1 MTTPSLSPSP
11 STESTGDTAEQLIT
25 RIALLTQHMSEGLRD
40 LGLNQGVALAA
51 EAIPNARERL
61 NYVAQMTEQAAE
73 RVLNAVDAAQPIQ
86 FKLSKSA
93 GALTKRWDVWFA
105 NPVEL
110 DQARELVLDTRSY
123 LAEVPTQVSAT
134 TAQLMEI
141 MMAQDFQDLTG
152 QVIKKMLDVIHDLEA
167 ELMQLLLDNV
177 PVKNLAAASLKNKM
191 LNGPQIMCGN
201 FDAVDDQAEVDALL
215 ESLSRPQT

>member
-1 MTTPSLSPSP
+1 MTSSTSLPVSS
-11 STESTGDTAEQLIT
+11 GDTAAQLIG
-25 RIALLTQHMSEGLRD
+25 RIADMTRHMSDGLRE
-40 LGLNQGVALAA
+40 LGLDKGIALAA
-51 EAIPNARERL
+51 EAIPNARDRL

-93 GALTKRWDVWFA
+93 AALNKRWDLWFA

-110 DQARELVLDTRSY
+110 EQARELVLDTRSY

-152 QVIKKMLDVIHDLEA
+152 QVIKKMLDVIHNLEA
-167 ELMQLLLDNV
+167 ELMQLLLDNIPAENQTAV
-177 PVKNLAAASLKNKM
+177 NHKINL
-191 LNGPQIMCGN
+191 LNGPQIKTGSA
-201 FDAVDDQAEVDALL
+201 DAVDDQDEVDALL
-215 ESLSRPQT
+215 ESLSRPRA

>member
-1 MTTPSLSPSP
+1 MTTPSLSPAP
-11 STESTGDTAEQLIT
+11 ESTGDTAEQLII

-191 LNGPQIMCGN
+191 LNGPQIMSGN

>member
-1 MTTPSLSPSP
+1 MTTPSLSPAP
-11 STESTGDTAEQLIT
+11 ESTGDTAEQLII

>member
-1 MTTPSLSPSP
+1 MSSPTPS
-11 STESTGDTAEQLIT
+11 GDTAEQLIT
-25 RIALLTQHMSEGLRD
+25 RIALLTQHMSDGLRD

-51 EAIPNARERL
+51 EAIPNARDRL

-105 NPVEL
+105 NPVAL

-123 LAEVPTQVSAT
+123 LADLPTQVSAT

-152 QVIKKMLDVIHDLEA
+152 QVIKKMLNVIHDLEA

-177 PVKNLAAASLKNKM
+177 PAENLAAANHKSKL
-191 LNGPQIMCGN
+191 LNGPQVTLGSSE
-201 FDAVDDQAEVDALL
+201 AVDDQAEVDALL